1 MTDEEEIAQLTARH
15 RELLLGLHERQLE
28 MKTRHAIS
36 GRMRVRDVAWLLAR
50 SFELG
55 LCGGRLRSLG
65 REITVVVID
74 GHLVAQEE
82 S

>member
-1 MTDEEEIAQLTARH
+1 MSEELARLERRH

-36 GRMRVRDVAWLLAR
+36 GQMRVRDVAWLLAR

-65 REITVVVID
+65 REIKVEIVD
-74 GHLVAQEE
+74 GHLVAKEE
-82 S
+82 L

>member
-1 MTDEEEIAQLTARH
+1 
-15 RELLLGLHERQLE
+15 

-36 GRMRVRDVAWLLAR
+36 GQMRVRDVAWLLAR

-65 REITVVVID
+65 REIKVEIVD
-74 GHLVAQEE
+74 GHLVAKEE
-82 S
+82 L